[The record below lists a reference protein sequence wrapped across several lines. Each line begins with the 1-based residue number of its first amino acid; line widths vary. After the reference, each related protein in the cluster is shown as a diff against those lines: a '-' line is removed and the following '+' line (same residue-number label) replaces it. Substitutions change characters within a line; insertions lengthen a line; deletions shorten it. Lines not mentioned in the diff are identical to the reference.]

1 MDMQSLFGGPIE
13 LPTELMKNLKPSGL
27 QNAYKQIESMLP
39 TKYSDPYLSGAQSH
53 YQRVMDPNYQAYS
66 GSDLEQ
72 MYQTQADQ
80 YGRAFKQQD
89 DQMASRL
96 ANQGLAGSGA
106 GFGYWSD
113 QAKGQKQQLSDL
125 WNNINTMNIEATR
138 ADRNNAFGMTPALS
152 ASHMSGQTL
161 PMNAWMQ
168 YANLLGMDEARKL
181 EADALKYQ
189 QKKDRSSGLGGL
201 LGGLAGFA
209 FGGPAGAAAGAGIGG
224 SLF

>member
-1 MDMQSLFGGPIE
+1 MDMQSLFGG
-13 LPTELMKNLKPSGL
+13 LMGTLASNVQGQLMKNQKSTGL

-113 QAKGQKQQLSDL
+113 QSKGQKQQLSDL
-125 WNNINTMNIEATR
+125 WNNLNTMNIEATR

-152 ASHMSGQTL
+152 SAYMSGQTMPL
-161 PMNAWMQ
+161 NTWMQ
-168 YANLLGMDEARKL
+168 YANLLGADEMRKL
-181 EADALKYQ
+181 QADAQKYQ
-189 QKKDRSSGLGGL
+189 QKKDSAGG
-201 LGGLAGFA
+201 
-209 FGGPAGAAAGAGIGG
+209 FGDFIGNI
-224 SLF
+224 LDFIF